1 MHRLILAVAT
11 GLYSGML
18 PKAPGTWGSLAAFI
32 PWLFLRTLSLPSYLI
47 VTGVIF
53 IVGFLAAGSAEK
65 ILDKADAG
73 PIVIDE
79 MVGMFI
85 TLILCPLHPLA
96 LLLGFGFF
104 RLFDILKP
112 FPVSWFDRHLHG
124 GMGIM
129 LDDVM
134 AGIYAGICLQLCLHI
149 LPFFS

>member
-1 MHRLILAVAT
+1 MQRLILAVAT

-32 PWLFLRTLSLPSYLI
+32 PWIFLQTLPLPTYLA
-47 VTGVIF
+47 VTGVVF
-53 IVGFLAAGSAEK
+53 IIGFLAAGSAEK

-79 MVGMFI
+79 IVGMFI
-85 TLILCPLHPLA
+85 TLTLCPLQPLA
-96 LLLGFGFF
+96 LLLAFVFF
-104 RLFDILKP
+104 RFFDILKP

-124 GMGIM
+124 GLGIM

-134 AGIYAGICLQLCLHI
+134 AGIYACICLHLCLF
-149 LPFFS
+149 LFSLFS